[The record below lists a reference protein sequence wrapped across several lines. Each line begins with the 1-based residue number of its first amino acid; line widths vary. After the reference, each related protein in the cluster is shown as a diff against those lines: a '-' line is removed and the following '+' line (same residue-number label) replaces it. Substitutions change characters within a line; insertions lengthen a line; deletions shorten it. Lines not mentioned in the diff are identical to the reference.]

1 MFINLAV
8 IMSTKTERVFFM
20 FVNPGIAV
28 VIIILNS
35 VAIYKMLK
43 STKQTAKI
51 TANRKITKVSLPG
64 TNIFLLAFGD
74 IIRSN
79 LKQNEK
85 SKGQVKNGNKE
96 IKQTIPM
103 PKTQI
108 SKCIVLLLN
117 LAISDVVVGS
127 AIVFH
132 VLLLLINTQVNSK
145 TLLFIMQFLIS
156 CLLPISLLVSMAN
169 LQLVAILKFYAIRRP
184 LKYRAVTKSF
194 LVKVCILKWILITL
208 SVALDYTFSYTIH
221 KKTHSQL
228 YQVVIPHLILTAAV
242 TLAVTYFLIFKSIRS
257 RTAVGE
263 SCYRYRNKQSK
274 KAFKTCLYTVI
285 AFAIFSLP
293 NMGWRIYE
301 MFTDSHNQPIGK
313 VLSYFVLFNSVV
325 NPIIYFAVFRK

>member
-1 MFINLAV
+1 
-8 IMSTKTERVFFM
+8 MSTKTERVFFM
-20 FVNPGIAV
+20 FVNPSIAV

-35 VAIYKMLK
+35 VAIFKMLK
-43 STKQTAKI
+43 STKRTGKNTADQKI
-51 TANRKITKVSLPG
+51 TNVSLPAA
-64 TNIFLLAFGD
+64 NIFLLAYGD
-74 IIRSN
+74 ILRSN

-85 SKGQVKNGNKE
+85 SREQVKNGKKE
-96 IKQTIPM
+96 IKQRIPM

-108 SKCIVLLLN
+108 SKCMVLLLN

-127 AIVFH
+127 AIVSH

-145 TLLFIMQFLIS
+145 TLLFIMRFLIA

-169 LQLVAILKFYAIRRP
+169 LQLVAILKFYAIMRP

-194 LVKVCILKWILITL
+194 LVKVCILKWVLITL
-208 SVALDYTFSYTIH
+208 SVAVDYSISYTIY

-228 YQVVIPHLILTAAV
+228 YRIVIPHLILIAAV

-257 RTAVGE
+257 RTAIGE
-263 SCYRYRNKQSK
+263 SCNPNKNKQNE
-274 KAFKTCLYTVI
+274 KAFKACFYTVI

-293 NMGWRIYE
+293 NTGWKIYE
-301 MFTDSHNQPIGK
+301 MFIDSYNQPIGK

-325 NPIIYFAVFRK
+325 NPIIYFVVFRK